1 MKKYSFL
8 KKSLLLIPM
17 CIISSLSANI
27 QDDRKQMMDVD
38 RELYIVHKQNILLK
52 EKLVEEQKKYFNLS
66 RIRSYEDLIKE
77 YQAKELKVRQQK
89 DELVR
94 IQQQKDEQMKAI
106 ERQIPSLSGDV
117 FVKVDLSEQ
126 IMNVYKGDTLIY
138 SWFVSTAVDGHVT
151 PTGQFK
157 PYHTEKMHFS
167 KQYYNS
173 PMPYAVFFK
182 EGFAIHG
189 TEYVRSL
196 GYKASHGCV
205 RLHTDNANKLYSLVL
220 KHGYDHTNIK
230 ISG

>member
-8 KKSLLLIPM
+8 KKSLLLVPI

-27 QDDRKQMMDVD
+27 QDDRKVMMDTD
-38 RELYIVHKQNILLK
+38 RELYIVKKQNILLK
-52 EKLVEEQKKYFNLS
+52 DKLAQEQKKYFNHS
-66 RIRSYEDLIKE
+66 RIRSYENLIKE
-77 YQAKELKVRQQK
+77 YQIKEVKLQQKK

-106 ERQIPSLSGDV
+106 ERQIPSLPGDL

-126 IMNVYKGDTLIY
+126 IMNVYKGDTLVY
-138 SWFVSTAVDGHVT
+138 SWFVSTAVDGLVT
-151 PTGQFK
+151 PTGNFK
-157 PYHTEKMHFS
+157 PYHAEKMHFS
-167 KQYYNS
+167 KQFYNS
-173 PMPYAVFFK
+173 PMPYSVFFN

-205 RLHTDNANKLYSLVL
+205 RLHPDNANKLYTLVL
-220 KHGYDHTNIK
+220 RCGYDHTQIK
-230 ISG
+230 IAG

>member
-1 MKKYSFL
+1 MKNYSFL
-8 KKSLLLIPM
+8 KKSLLLVPIY
-17 CIISSLSANI
+17 IISSLSANI

-52 EKLVEEQKKYFNLS
+52 EKLIEEQKKYFNHS

-77 YQAKELKVRQQK
+77 YQAKEKKIQEQK

-94 IQQQKDEQMKAI
+94 IQNQKVEKMKAL

-117 FVKVDLSEQ
+117 IVKINLSEQ
-126 IMNVYKGDTLIY
+126 IMNVYKGDTLVY
-138 SWFVSTAVDGHVT
+138 SWFVSTATDGYIT
-151 PTGQFK
+151 PTGEYK
-157 PYHTEKMHFS
+157 PYHTEKFHAS
-167 KQYYNS
+167 KQYNNS
-173 PMPYAVFFK
+173 PMPYSIFFK

-196 GYKASHGCV
+196 GYKASHGCI
-205 RLHTDNANKLYSLVL
+205 RLHTDNANKLYNLVL
-220 KHGYDHTNIK
+220 KCGYKNTHIK

>member
-8 KKSLLLIPM
+8 KKSLLWIPV

-27 QDDRKQMMDVD
+27 QDDRKQMMDTE
-38 RELYIVHKQNILLK
+38 RELYIVQKQNILLK
-52 EKLVEEQKKYFNLS
+52 EKLAEEQKKYFNHS
-66 RIRSYEDLIKE
+66 RIRAYEDLIKE
-77 YQAKELKVRQQK
+77 YQAKEVKLQQKK

-94 IQQQKDEQMKAI
+94 MQQQKDAQMKAI

-126 IMNVYKGDTLIY
+126 VMDIYKGDTLIY
-138 SWFVSTAVDGHVT
+138 SWFVSTAADGYAT
-151 PTGQFK
+151 PTGEYR
-157 PYHTEKMHFS
+157 PYYTAKMHFS
-167 KQYYNS
+167 KQFYNS
-173 PMPYAVFFK
+173 PMPYSVFFK
-182 EGFAIHG
+182 EGYAIHG

-205 RLHTDNANKLYSLVL
+205 RLHPENAKKLYDLVL
-220 KHGYDHTNIK
+220 EHGYNKTFIK